1 MNQPQDHTE
10 ARAQPV
16 VASGTWTAI
25 ILVTWSLTFLA
36 LVALT
41 VSSRTI
47 GRSVWW
53 LGPGSSA
60 RPPWTIAVP
69 IAISFVPLAVTY
81 LRHRTA
87 PMVSATAAVVLLL
100 AALPDAWDRP
110 VIAGAVA
117 LVAIM
122 ALVVSI
128 AVIAG
133 VRQYR

>member
-1 MNQPQDHTE
+1 MSTPE
-10 ARAQPV
+10 EPRREPV
-16 VASGTWTAI
+16 IPTGTWTAV

-53 LGPGSSA
+53 LGPGTSA

-69 IAISFVPLAVTY
+69 IVISFVPLAVTY
-81 LRHRTA
+81 LRMRTA
-87 PMVSATAAVVLLL
+87 SRVSAASAVVLML
-100 AALPDAWDRP
+100 AALPDARDRP

-117 LVAIM
+117 LVAVT
-122 ALVVSI
+122 ALAVSI

-133 VRQYR
+133 ERQYR